1 MPANDPHFT
10 PSAATAPLPQR
21 RLRVCLLNPTH
32 TAIGSRIPDDHL
44 PPLGLLSVGGPLVDD
59 GFAVRLVDADR
70 QGLNAQQAVAAV
82 LAEPV
87 DVVMMGH
94 SGSSSA
100 HVTVVNLA
108 LRLKRLHPKL
118 LIVYG
123 GVHPTY
129 HWREVIAQCDA
140 IDFVVRGEGE
150 RTTRELMRALD
161 TGGDWRRLRGIA
173 WREARGPVASA
184 QAPLLE
190 NLDEWRVGWEL
201 IDHAEYSYWGG
212 LRAVVVQ
219 FSRGC
224 PYQCNYC
231 GQRGFWT
238 RWRHRD
244 PVRFA
249 AELARLHREHGVQLI
264 NFADELPTGSR
275 KAWLAFLEALIAQNV
290 PLTLVGSTRAGDIVR
305 DADILHLYKRAGVI
319 RFLLGIESYRE
330 ATLNAIRKGT
340 TASEDREAIRLLR
353 QHGILS
359 MATCVVGF
367 DEQRDADFVRTWRHL
382 VAYDPDQIQTL
393 YATPHRWTPFYDTV
407 TERRVIEPDT
417 RKWDY
422 KHQVLQTPGV
432 PAWRVFAWVKFIEV
446 AVQLRPKALWRTWFN
461 RDPDQAHAMRWY
473 TAMGRRVW
481 FHDLAEFLFRRRHLA
496 RPPTLADY
504 AGPSMAQE
512 EYAMAVP
519 RRAGGG
525 RLQVLPARLEPTT
538 HDVARKVF
546 LKIDNAANMDIM
558 RSHAVRVA
566 SSRRSLGQGPAHPG

>member
-1 MPANDPHFT
+1 MPRPPH
-10 PSAATAPLPQR
+10 R
-21 RLRVCLLNPTH
+21 RLRVCLLNPAH

-44 PPLGLLSVGGPLVDD
+44 PPLGLLAVGGPLLDD

-70 QGLNAQQAVAAV
+70 LGLDPQRSVAAV

-100 HVTVVNLA
+100 HPTILNLA
-108 LRLKRLHPKL
+108 LRLKRIHPGL
-118 LIVYG
+118 VIVCG

-129 HWREVIAQCDA
+129 HWRDMLAECPA

-150 RTTRELMRALD
+150 RTTRDLLRLLEA
-161 TGGDWRRLRGIA
+161 GADWRLLPGIA
-173 WREARGPVASA
+173 WREAQGPVASA
-184 QAPLLE
+184 KAPMLE
-190 NLDEWRVGWEL
+190 CLDDWRVGWEL
-201 IDHAEYSYWGG
+201 ISHADYSYWGG
-212 LRAVVVQ
+212 MRAVVVQ

-224 PYQCNYC
+224 PYLCNYC

-249 AELARLHREHGVQLI
+249 RELARLYREHGVTLI

-275 KAWLAFLEALIAQNV
+275 KAWRAFLEALIAEDV

-319 RFLLGIESYRE
+319 RFLLGIESYEE
-330 ATLNAIRKGT
+330 ATLAAIRKGT

-353 QHGILS
+353 RHGILS
-359 MATCVVGF
+359 MATCVLGF
-367 DEQRDADFVRTWRHL
+367 DEKGDADFLRTLRHL
-382 VAYDPDQIQTL
+382 LDYDPDQIQTL

-407 TERRVIEPDT
+407 TTRRVLEPDL

-422 KHQVLQTPGV
+422 KHQVLETPGV

-446 AVQLRPKALWRTWFN
+446 AMQLRPTALRRTLFN

-481 FHDLAEFLFRRRHLA
+481 FHEVAEFLFARRHLKKPQVLEA
-496 RPPTLADY
+496 F
-504 AGPSMAQE
+504 AGESMAQE
-512 EYAMAVP
+512 EYAM
-519 RRAGGG
+519 G
-525 RLQVLPARLEPTT
+525 
-538 HDVARKVF
+538 VARVGRATVT
-546 LKIDNAANMDIM
+546 IP
-558 RSHAVRVA
+558 VRVEGQP
-566 SSRRSLGQGPAHPG
+566 SS